1 MADDSVTSAQIAD
14 NAVNAAGMIA
24 NDLIVADHIASNAV
38 GDAEI
43 AQNVITVNHIADSAV
58 ETAKINDD
66 AITAAKVA
74 DNAINAAGMVANDL
88 ITADHIA
95 ANAVSAAEL
104 KSDALSGQTFT
115 GNVILTGNLTT
126 QGTSTLGNGTSDIT
140 NAAGVLGIQ
149 DTNPPQKFHID
160 EVGGFDVATLST
172 SSTGQTT
179 LDSISATTFRT
190 CKWLVSVTNSTDSD
204 YQALEILAFHDG
216 STAYLTQYASIFDN
230 GAQATFDA
238 DINSGNLR
246 LRVTPAS
253 TDTMTFKVIRQAIE
267 V

>member
-1 MADDSVTSAQIAD
+1 MAADVVT
-14 NAVNAAGMIA
+14 G
-24 NDLIVADHIASNAV
+24 
-38 GDAEI
+38 
-43 AQNVITVNHIADSAV
+43 
-58 ETAKINDD
+58 AKIADD
-66 AITAAKVA
+66 AIDSEHYTDGSIDTAHLAANAVTAAKIAAIAVVA
-74 DNAINAAGMVANDL
+74 SEV
-88 ITADHIA
+88 A
-95 ANAVSAAEL
+95 ANAVSASEL

-115 GNVILTGNLTT
+115 GNVILSGNLTT
-126 QGTSTLGNGTSDIT
+126 QGTSTFGNATTDIT

-179 LDSISATTFRT
+179 LDSVSATTFRT
-190 CKWLVSVTNSTDSD
+190 CKWLVSVTNTTDSD

-253 TDTMTFKVIRQAIE
+253 TDNMAFKVIRQAIE
-267 V
+267 A